1 MRRLKWTVLA
11 LILGLTLL
19 GMSSTRTAQAKSLSF
34 KALTY
39 GTTKTSIASAYFVHP
54 ASVTVH
60 NHQYV
65 VTMHIRT
72 AKKLSAFPVKVLQVN
87 GRTPQ
92 RVRRVTDKA
101 GNSNVYYSFT
111 TKSLAKVINAKLAIN
126 VPKVYKATHMIS
138 FKFSQAHLPS
148 LKTTRHANASTEPV
162 RQITDSS
169 SDTVTQANQT
179 SQASSHRLKT
189 ISGGTTPT
197 SSSTSQSVGS
207 RKTQASTRS
216 TATSTQ
222 SQAQNT
228 PSQSSQS
235 QASSSVTVAS
245 ADHADQSAT
254 PLNWWFLIGGVTVI
268 VIMVVG
274 GGLVIVGRH
283 GRGR

>member
-1 MRRLKWTVLA
+1 MKRLKWTVVT

-60 NHQYV
+60 NHKYV

-87 GRTPQ
+87 GHTPQ

-111 TKSLAKVINAKLAIN
+111 TKSLAKAINAKLAIN

-148 LKTTRHANASTEPV
+148 LKTTRHAKASTEPV

-169 SDTVTQANQT
+169 DTVTKANQT

-189 ISGGTTPT
+189 ISNGTTPT
-197 SSSTSQSVGS
+197 NGSTSQSVSS
-207 RKTQASTRS
+207 RATQSSTRS
-216 TATSTQ
+216 TTTSTQ
-222 SQAQNT
+222 SRAQST